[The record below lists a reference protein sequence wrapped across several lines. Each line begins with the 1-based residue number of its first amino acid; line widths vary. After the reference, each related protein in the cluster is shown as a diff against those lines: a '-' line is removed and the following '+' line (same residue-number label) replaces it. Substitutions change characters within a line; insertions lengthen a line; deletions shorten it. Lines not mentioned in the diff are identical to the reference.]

1 MDGPPQERSACGDAG
16 WPMAAAEGTAIDF
29 RVMDT
34 RDAMLRRIA
43 LAPPEARTQAQFLTS
58 TLSYVEERLGPE
70 AVGEVRAVAPSLEQG
85 AAYTLPVA
93 EQLRVMDAAASAV
106 ERQLGIS
113 YAEAM
118 EELGVFS
125 ARGYVASPLGRAIWK
140 FPGRDMHQIL
150 AATTASARAATS
162 HGERAYEKLSA
173 NSARL
178 LFKKEVTGPAWIR
191 GMYRELIRS
200 VSGLEP
206 NVTLTDYRDPGA
218 DFNLVYTW

>member
-1 MDGPPQERSACGDAG
+1 
-16 WPMAAAEGTAIDF
+16 
-29 RVMDT
+29 
-34 RDAMLRRIA
+34 MLRRIA

-58 TLSYVEERLGPE
+58 ALSYVEERLGPG
-70 AVGEVRAVAPSLEQG
+70 AVEEVRAVAPSLEGG
-85 AAYTLPVA
+85 AAFNLPVA
-93 EQLRVMDAAASAV
+93 EQLRVMDAAVGAV

-113 YAEAM
+113 YAVAM

-125 ARGYVASPLGRAIWK
+125 GRRFVASALGRAMWK
-140 FPGRDMHQIL
+140 FPGGDMQQIL

-162 HGERAYEKLSA
+162 HGERAYEKLGA

-200 VSGLEP
+200 VAGFEP
-206 NVTLTDYRDPGA
+206 TAILTDYRDPGA